1 MRTTATKFVFA
12 LLLGASVTLPG
23 PVRAANEPYKIN
35 VILPL
40 TGIASFLGKEEQQT
54 LQLHE
59 KFVNRTGG
67 IQNRPLQYVYFDD
80 QSNPQ
85 TGVQLAKQVSAEH
98 PAVIFGSSL
107 VAVCN
112 AMAPLMADGPVEYCF
127 SPGVH
132 PPAGSYAFT
141 ASVSTHD
148 LHKAIIRYFREKGW
162 KRIAIITSSDA
173 TGQDA
178 ESGIVDA
185 VNLPENKN
193 AGVSL
198 VSQEHFNTTDVSV
211 AAQIER
217 VKAANPQAFIAWST
231 GTPIATIFK
240 GMVQA
245 GLDVPTA
252 TTDGNM
258 TYAQMT
264 AYADFLPKQLFIP
277 SGQWPPHDGVA
288 KYDPAIE
295 KVQQEFYAE
304 LKAGNIKPD
313 IAATLAWGPGTLV
326 IEALRKLGPG
336 ATAAQLRNYLANL
349 KGVAGIDGF
358 FDFVKNPQRGLDD
371 SDAVVTRWD
380 AAKQAWVVLSKPGG
394 LPLAP

>member
-1 MRTTATKFVFA
+1 MRTAVMSTTLA
-12 LLLGASVTLPG
+12 LLLAAGAASLYPA
-23 PVRAANEPYKIN
+23 RAADEPYKIN

-59 KFVNRTGG
+59 KYINRTGG
-67 IQNRPLQYVYFDD
+67 IQNRPIQYVYYDD

-85 TGVQLAKQVSAEH
+85 TGVQLAKQVSADH

-112 AMAPLMADGPVEYCF
+112 AMAPLMANGPVEYCF
-127 SPGVH
+127 SPGIH
-132 PPAGSYAFT
+132 PPDGSYVFT

-193 AGVSL
+193 AGVTL
-198 VSQEHFNTTDVSV
+198 VAQEHFNTTDVSV
-211 AAQIER
+211 AAQIEQ
-217 VKAANPQAFIAWST
+217 VKAAKPQAFIAWST

-264 AYADFLPKQLFIP
+264 AYADFLPKQLYIP
-277 SGQWPPHDGVA
+277 SGQWPSHEGIA
-288 KYDPAIE
+288 TYDPAIE
-295 KVQQEFYAE
+295 KVQQDFYAE
-304 LKAGNIKPD
+304 LKAGNVKPD
-313 IAATLAWGPGTLV
+313 IAATLAWGPTTLV
-326 IEALRKLGPG
+326 VDGLRKLGPS
-336 ATAAQLRNYLANL
+336 ATAAQLREYLAGL
-349 KGVAGIDGF
+349 KGIAGIDGF

-380 AAKQAWVVLSKPGG
+380 APKQAWIVLSKPGG

>member
-1 MRTTATKFVFA
+1 MRITAMRMA
-12 LLLGASVTLPG
+12 LALVLAASAVP
-23 PVRAANEPYKIN
+23 PIPAAAADEPYKIN
-35 VILPL
+35 VIIPL
-40 TGIASFLGKEEQQT
+40 TGIASFLGKTEQQT

-59 KFVNRTGG
+59 KFINRTGG
-67 IQNRPLQYVYFDD
+67 IRNRPIQYVFYDD

-85 TGVQLAKQVSAEH
+85 TGVQLVKEVSASN

-112 AMAPLMADGPVEYCF
+112 AMAALMANGPVQYCF
-127 SPGVH
+127 SPGIH
-132 PPAGSYAFT
+132 PPAGSYVFT

-162 KRIAIITSSDA
+162 KRIAIMTSSDA

-185 VNLPENKN
+185 VNLPENKD
-193 AGVSL
+193 AGVTL
-198 VSQEHFNTTDVSV
+198 VEQAHFNTTDISV
-211 AAQIER
+211 AAQLEK

-245 GLDVPTA
+245 GLDLPTA

-264 AYADFLPKQLFIP
+264 AYADFLPKQLYIP
-277 SGQWPPHDGVA
+277 SGQWPPHEGVA

-295 KVQQEFYAE
+295 KAQQAFYAE
-304 LKAGNIKPD
+304 LKSGSMQPD
-313 IAATLAWGPGTLV
+313 IATTLGWGPATLV
-326 IEALRKLGPG
+326 IEGLRKLGPDAS
-336 ATAAQLRNYLANL
+336 ATQLRDYLSHL
-349 KGVAGIDGF
+349 KGEPGIDGF
-358 FDFVKNPQRGLDD
+358 FDFVKSPQRGLDD
-371 SDAVVTRWD
+371 GDAVVTRWD
-380 AAKQAWVVLSKPGG
+380 PAEKAWVVLSKPGG
-394 LPLAP
+394 IPLAP

>member
-1 MRTTATKFVFA
+1 MRAAVTATVLA
-12 LLLGASVTLPG
+12 IAVATGAAWSSPAG
-23 PVRAANEPYKIN
+23 AADEPYKIN

-59 KFVNRTGG
+59 KFINRTGG
-67 IQNRPLQYVYFDD
+67 INNRPLQYVYYDD

-85 TGVQLAKQVSAEH
+85 TGVQLAKQVGADH

-112 AMAPLMADGPVEYCF
+112 AMAPLMANGPVQYCF

-132 PPAGSYAFT
+132 PPAGSYSFT

-148 LHKAIIRYFREKGW
+148 LHKAIIRYFREQGW

-198 VSQEHFNTTDVSV
+198 VVQEHFNTTDVSV

-264 AYADFLPKQLFIP
+264 QYADFLPKQLYIP
-277 SGQWPPHDGVA
+277 SGQWPPHAGIA
-288 KYDPAIE
+288 TYDPAIE

-304 LKAGNIKPD
+304 LKAGGLKPD
-313 IAATLAWGPGTLV
+313 IAATLAWGPATLV
-326 IEALRKLGPG
+326 VGGLRKLGPG
-336 ATAAQLRNYLANL
+336 ATAAQLRNYLATL
-349 KGVAGIDGF
+349 KGEPGIDGF

-394 LPLAP
+394 MPLAR

>member
-1 MRTTATKFVFA
+1 MRITAIRAAFA
-12 LLLGASVTLPG
+12 LILAASAVLPIGA
-23 PVRAANEPYKIN
+23 AIADEPYKIS

-54 LQLHE
+54 LQVHE
-59 KFVNRTGG
+59 KFINRTGG
-67 IQNRPLQYVYFDD
+67 IRNRPIEYVFYDD

-85 TGVQLAKQVSAEH
+85 TGVQLAKQVSASN
-98 PAVIFGSSL
+98 PAIVFGSSL

-112 AMAPLMADGPVEYCF
+112 AMAPLMANGPVQYCF
-127 SPGVH
+127 SPGIH
-132 PPAGSYAFT
+132 PPAGSYVFT
-141 ASVSTHD
+141 SGVSTHD
-148 LHKAIIRYFREKGW
+148 LHKAIIRYFRERGW
-162 KRIAIITSSDA
+162 KRIAIMTSTDA

-185 VNLPENKN
+185 VNLPENKS
-193 AGVSL
+193 AGVIL
-198 VSQEHFNTTDVSV
+198 VEQAHFNTTDVSV
-211 AAQIER
+211 AAQLEK
-217 VKAANPQAFIAWST
+217 VKAADPQAFIGWST

-264 AYADFLPKQLFIP
+264 AYADFLPKQLYIP
-277 SGQWPPHDGVA
+277 TGQWPPHEGVA

-295 KVQQEFYAE
+295 KAQQAFYAE
-304 LKAGNIKPD
+304 LASAGFKPD
-313 IAATLAWGPGTLV
+313 IAANLAWGPAMLV
-326 IEALRKLGPG
+326 SDGLKKLGLD
-336 ATAAQLRNYLANL
+336 ATATQLRDYLAAL
-349 KGVAGIDGF
+349 KGEPGIDGF
-358 FDFVKNPQRGLDD
+358 FDFVKNPQRGFDD

-380 AAKQAWVVLSKPGG
+380 AAKSAWVVLSKPGG
-394 LPLAP
+394 IPLAP